1 MGFRFSKD
9 QRGLTM
15 IEMLVCVVAI
25 VILAGLFFPAFRK
38 ARQGAQRTKC
48 LSNLKQLG
56 VAVGLYVQDDNQRRY
71 PGWGGGCVDT
81 RELPNVLWRYMGQ
94 ENESALWSGELHAFE
109 CPSNQTTTDLGSRQY
124 GGGSPELKGTVDY
137 SINCNLWGQ
146 QSIAKIGNDSIAVVL
161 YDYGVD
167 SNLEMHAQGSNFL
180 FADGHG
186 QWIPENKWNSAWPG
200 SPQYAG
206 TKYNDWGIQ

>member
-94 ENESALWSGELHAFE
+94 ENESALWSGELHAF
-109 CPSNQTTTDLGSRQY
+109 QAIRGRQ
-124 GGGSPELKGTVDY
+124 S
-137 SINCNLWGQ
+137 
-146 QSIAKIGNDSIAVVL
+146 
-161 YDYGVD
+161 
-167 SNLEMHAQGSNFL
+167 
-180 FADGHG
+180 
-186 QWIPENKWNSAWPG
+186 
-200 SPQYAG
+200 
-206 TKYNDWGIQ
+206 